1 MDFNKLYK
9 KIAALDQGRQI
20 LNESEQPVEECGM
33 MGMSPLGG
41 MDERPT
47 TMSVNMNASGAEGI
61 RELLNILQGKGDDG
75 GMGMDSPDN
84 APAGAIVSIGSD
96 GPDDGPDMGPDGSL
110 DMHDHGDEPSDDDMG
125 DDEEPDGK
133 KPMFGREPDMDEEFA
148 NEPQE
153 RMAAGFDRMAGT
165 DGSGQ
170 GLDRPKK
177 TFPKVAGGDNPMQQ
191 MSENLRYRLM
201 NLYKEIKVR

>member
-61 RELLNILQGKGDDG
+61 RELLGILQGKGDDDTSLNG
-75 GMGMDSPDN
+75 PDPG
-84 APAGAIVSIGSD
+84 PAGAILSID
-96 GPDDGPDMGPDGSL
+96 
-110 DMHDHGDEPSDDDMG
+110 SDDSNMDLDADTDDNG
-125 DDEEPDGK
+125 DDEFDIDGDNNLHK
-133 KPMFGREPDMDEEFA
+133 QKPMFGREPDIDEEYA
-148 NEPQE
+148 NEANPTTMPQPTAGDDMHKPKRE
-153 RMAAGFDRMAGT
+153 YPAAAG
-165 DGSGQ
+165 
-170 GLDRPKK
+170 
-177 TFPKVAGGDNPMQQ
+177 GGNPMQQ
-191 MSENLRYRLM
+191 MSENLRRSLL
-201 NLYKEIKVR
+201 NLYNEIKVR

>member
-1 MDFNKLYK
+1 MDFNKLYR
-9 KIAALDQGRQI
+9 KIADLDKGRQV

-41 MDERPT
+41 MGMDERPT
-47 TMSVNMNASGAEGI
+47 TMSVNMNASGADGI
-61 RELLNILQGKGDDG
+61 RELLTILQGKGDDAE
-75 GMGMDSPDN
+75 MSEPD
-84 APAGAIVSIGSD
+84 AGPAGAILSIGADEPEGELDLGLD
-96 GPDDGPDMGPDGSL
+96 GDL
-110 DMHDHGDEPSDDDMG
+110 DMHDHGDDMG
-125 DDEEPDGK
+125 GDEEPDSK
-133 KPMFGREPDMDEEFA
+133 NPMFGREPDMDEEFA

-153 RMAAGFDRMAGT
+153 HMAAGFDRMTGT

-170 GLDRPKK
+170 GIDRPKK

-201 NLYKEIKVR
+201 NLYKEIKIR